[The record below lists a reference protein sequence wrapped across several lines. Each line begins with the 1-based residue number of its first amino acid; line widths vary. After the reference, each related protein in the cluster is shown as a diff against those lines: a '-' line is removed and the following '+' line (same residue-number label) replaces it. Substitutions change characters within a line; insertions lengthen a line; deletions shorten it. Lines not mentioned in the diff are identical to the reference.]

1 VKVLMAKKKVS
12 HSFPA
17 MQAGYYVKFLR
28 IRRSCLEEFTK
39 AAREQYAQHANQSH
53 G

>member
-1 VKVLMAKKKVS
+1 LMAKKKVS

-17 MQAGYYVKFLR
+17 KQVGYYVKFLR
-28 IRRSCLEEFTK
+28 IRCSCLEEFTN
-39 AAREQYAQHANQSH
+39 AAREQDAQHVNQSH